1 MRMSPPPLGAHCIA
15 TSQVAF
21 CQACKDISICDKKPA
36 EALKSSGQDARRAGA
51 EREKAKE
58 AGQEGEGKT
67 SPRSSGLTAYEKIVL

>member
-1 MRMSPPPLGAHCIA
+1 MSPPPLGAHCIA

-21 CQACKDISICDKKPA
+21 CRACKDISICDKKKPV

-51 EREKAKE
+51 EREEAKE

-67 SPRSSGLTAYEKIVL
+67 SPRSSDLTAYEKIVL

>member
-36 EALKSSGQDARRAGA
+36 ESSGQDARRAGA
-51 EREKAKE
+51 EREEAKE